1 MTTPKTHLLATLQLF
16 LMFLSPSNLPV
27 PLVTSPVSPLFSGPF
42 HPKGPVVGLFLMPL
56 ECAAQTSHEALPKT
70 RRMPISISPSIVSN
84 PVVNA
89 IVGSAIISL
98 CRLSCSFCVL
108 NRFICVECL
117 FLFRFSHQTHWLVCK
132 MYSSG
137 PALYPGFVKKFGL
150 FSSSSCFVHRPS
162 TPSTRPSWR
171 LAS

>member
-1 MTTPKTHLLATLQLF
+1 
-16 LMFLSPSNLPV
+16 
-27 PLVTSPVSPLFSGPF
+27 
-42 HPKGPVVGLFLMPL
+42 MPL

-89 IVGSAIISL
+89 IVDSAIISL

-117 FLFRFSHQTHWLVCK
+117 FLFRFSHQTL
-132 MYSSG
+132 G
-137 PALYPGFVKKFGL
+137 LFVKCTVPARPYTRDL
-150 FSSSSCFVHRPS
+150 SRNSVSSLPLVASCTALRLPQLVHLGDS
-162 TPSTRPSWR
+162 LLELDV
-171 LAS
+171 LALLVAVSLILVKPLCVSMLSLID